1 MFCSFVTPDKFLIM
15 HIKAA
20 HKVEHHTQIDL
31 ESSAHVPP
39 FIIDLPHFLDVILWP
54 CLDSPTRDL
63 RSSLRCFCYHVFV
76 SFLRCISALHDYRFS
91 TVERGYRNSHM
102 TLEIRYSQTK

>member
-39 FIIDLPHFLDVILWP
+39 FIIDLPHFLDVILNTVGLP
-54 CLDSPTRDL
+54 RLSHSGPSQLATVLLLQCFCQFPAVYFGPTRL
-63 RSSLRCFCYHVFV
+63 S
-76 SFLRCISALHDYRFS
+76 I
-91 TVERGYRNSHM
+91 
-102 TLEIRYSQTK
+102 